1 MHQPTEYDGESPLD
15 LDQRISDLR
24 RRLSRLSAKM
34 KQGLIPDDCMVE
46 AELLRRRLKA
56 ELDLWGL
63 LYLGN
68 TEARMI
74 LKDEEKGH
82 D

>member
-1 MHQPTEYDGESPLD
+1 MHQPVDYDGNEPLD
-15 LDQRISDLR
+15 LDQRINDLR
-24 RRLSRLSAKM
+24 RRYSRLVAKM
-34 KQGLIPDDCMVE
+34 ERGQIPDDCMVE

-74 LKDEEKGH
+74 LRDQEGKS
-82 D
+82 